1 MISILKCILW
11 FCGLCFL
18 FFPSASK
25 SVSLCPRKIEGQGC
39 GFMCVALY
47 KYRFRVLRF
56 RAMVQLMASSII
68 FSYLLTFLKG
78 FCEVILGGK
87 ECLFRT

>member
-25 SVSLCPRKIEGQGC
+25 SVSLCPGKIEGQCC

-68 FSYLLTFLKG
+68 HLLTILKG
-78 FCEVILGGK
+78 FCEMILGEK
-87 ECLFRT
+87 EGLFRT

>member
-18 FFPSASK
+18 LFPSASK

-47 KYRFRVLRF
+47 KYRFKVLRF
-56 RAMVQLMASSII
+56 RAISINGK
-68 FSYLLTFLKG
+68 FHNFLLLTFLKG
-78 FCEVILGGK
+78 FCEMILGGK
-87 ECLFRT
+87 EGFFRT